1 MIAYPARLEAEGDG
15 MVMLTLPDVPELVV
29 VARRKGEALARARTV
44 LDSILAGYA
53 WQERPLPAPSR
64 IDGAPLVSPQ
74 LYRFGDNCS

>member
-1 MIAYPARLEAEGDG
+1 MLAYPARLQAEGDG

-29 VARRKGEALARARTV
+29 VARRRREALAKARNL

-64 IDGAPLVSPQ
+64 IAGAPLVSPE
-74 LYRFGDNCS
+74 LYRFN